1 MAASQDLRIGD
12 AEREAAAASLRE
24 HYAQGRLSLE
34 EFNQRLDA
42 VFHAVTQGGLDRITR
57 DLPHVA
63 AAAVPLPDTGQRFA
77 GGRLPGGGRR
87 GGGWHGGGRSG
98 GGRRQA
104 ALRRGMTLVSL
115 ALVLLVVTLWHASW
129 WGLGGRIPFIMIAV
143 VVFRI
148 LMRLLFGRRRMGRG
162 RGGW

>member
-24 HYAQGRLSLE
+24 HYAEGRLSLE

-42 VFHAVTQGGLDRITR
+42 VFRAVTQSGLDRITR

-63 AAAVPLPDTGQRFA
+63 APAVALPDTGQRFA
-77 GGRLPGGGRR
+77 GGRRPGGGRR
-87 GGGWHGGGRSG
+87 RGGWHGGGWR
-98 GGRRQA
+98 GGRRHA
-104 ALRRGMTLVSL
+104 ALARGMMLVSL
-115 ALVLLVVTLWHASW
+115 ALVLLLVSLWHASW
-129 WGLGGRIPFIMIAV
+129 WGLGSRFPLIMIAV
-143 VVFRI
+143 IVFRI
-148 LMRLLFGRRRMGRG
+148 LMRLLFGRRRMGGG

>member
-24 HYAQGRLSLE
+24 HYAEGRLSLA

-42 VFHAVTQGGLDRITR
+42 VFRAVTQGGLDRITR

-63 AAAVPLPDTGQRFA
+63 APAVPLPDTGQRFA
-77 GGRLPGGGRR
+77 GGRRPGGGRR
-87 GGGWHGGGRSG
+87 RGGWHGGGWL
-98 GGRRQA
+98 GGRRHA
-104 ALRRGMTLVSL
+104 ALARGMMMVSL
-115 ALVLLVVTLWHASW
+115 GLVLLLVTLWHASW
-129 WGLGGRIPFIMIAV
+129 WGLGGRFPLIMIAV

-148 LMRLLFGRRRMGRG
+148 LMRLLFGRRRMGG
-162 RGGW
+162 GPGGW